1 MNVYVEVQALLP
13 NKTPVTK
20 KVKLGV
26 DPVSR
31 PQGLDFR
38 PLYDA
43 GDIAGASAR
52 RFSCREATWG
62 LDGWARRK
70 TYEVLRDFTWL
81 LFNDV
86 SLEHGG
92 FPGHATHGTGVA
104 FDARYPGAGGNGNA
118 LNTTPSTRRTIL
130 TQARDGDLAR
140 QQQIVDWIL
149 QVRGNISQLLNDA
162 RVRRVLIGRGVND
175 RTNARLASHWNWNAI
190 VDGRYEPLP
199 NGTATEIVNPATG
212 LPIGAW
218 AHTKLM
224 RADQHLGHIHV
235 DVNK

>member
-1 MNVYVEVQALLP
+1 VNVYVEVQALLP

-20 KVKLGV
+20 KMRLGV
-26 DPVSR
+26 DPVRR
-31 PQGLDFR
+31 PQGLDLR

-43 GDIAGASAR
+43 GDMPGASTR
-52 RFSCREATWG
+52 RFSVCRETTWG

-70 TYEVLRDFTWL
+70 TYELLADADFTWM

-104 FDARYPGAGGNGNA
+104 FDARYPGAGGSGNA
-118 LNTTPSTRRTIL
+118 LNTTPSTRRTTL

-149 QVRGNISQLLNDA
+149 QVRGNVTQLLNDS
-162 RVRRVLIGRGVND
+162 RVRRVLIGKGLNVPQLTR
-175 RTNARLASHWNWNAI
+175 HWNWNAI
-190 VDGRYEPLP
+190 VNGRYEPLP
-199 NGTATEIVNPATG
+199 NGVEPEIVNPATG
-212 LPIGAW
+212 LAIGGWTHA
-218 AHTKLM
+218 KLT
-224 RADQHLGHIHV
+224 RADYHLDHIHV